1 MNRAEQMELDALC
14 AKGEKNQTPQEMERY
29 RVLLDKALEKL
40 VIFEDDTE

>member
-14 AKGEKNQTPQEMERY
+14 AKGEKNLTPQEMD
-29 RVLLDKALEKL
+29 VTAFFLDKALEKL